1 MMEKS
6 NKKKVPY
13 FFFFCSIRLMPGHVL
28 NTYTQRER
36 EKYQRKKHFFFPESR
51 SPSNHKK
58 VKNLK
63 KSKKKGIYT
72 YYTQVLQHVYKCI
85 KRGGRKCFSLVEEFF
100 FFKREKKIRVKH
112 LNSWGLLSLQIFHP
126 LIVFVFPKRFF
137 FF

>member
-1 MMEKS
+1 MEKS
-6 NKKKVPY
+6 KKKKVPY

-63 KSKKKGIYT
+63 KNKKKGIYT

-100 FFKREKKIRVKH
+100 FFLKREKNTGQTFEQLGTVEPANISPSYSFCISQKV
-112 LNSWGLLSLQIFHP
+112 
-126 LIVFVFPKRFF
+126 FF
-137 FF
+137 F